1 MKKYL
6 PWISIITYGIIAAIA
21 LVLVI
26 FSGTA
31 GLWVCLVTAI
41 AAAPAL
47 VGEIIGVV
55 LRAKKGF
62 RFSDNLALLIANIA
76 ALIPTVIF
84 IVDDMNST
92 GWFAGLGGFLA
103 LITVVPTF
111 AVSLIIDLV
120 FFIVRKKKQ
129 KAENIA

>member
-6 PWISIITYGIIAAIA
+6 PWISIFTYGIIAAIA

-31 GLWVCLVTAI
+31 GLWICLVTAI

-47 VGEIIGVV
+47 VGEIIGDV

-62 RFSDNLALLIANIA
+62 RYSDNLAVLIANIA

-84 IVDDMNST
+84 IIDDMNST
-92 GWFAGLGGFLA
+92 GWFAGLAGLIA
-103 LITVVPTF
+103 LITIVPTF

-120 FFIVRKKKQ
+120 FFIIRKKKQ
-129 KAENIA
+129 KTENIA